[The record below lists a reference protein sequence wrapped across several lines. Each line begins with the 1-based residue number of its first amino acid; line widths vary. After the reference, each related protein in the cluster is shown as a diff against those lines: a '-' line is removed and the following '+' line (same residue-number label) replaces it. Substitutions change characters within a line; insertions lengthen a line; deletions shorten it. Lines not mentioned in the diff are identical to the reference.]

1 MYEILVVGAGHAGVE
16 AALASARMG
25 LKTALITMNKDY
37 ISVMPCN
44 PSIGGPAKGI
54 VVREIDALGGQMGI
68 TADLT
73 ALQFKMLNTNKGP
86 GVQCLRVQSDK
97 IAYSRKMGEIVRNTE
112 NLTLVEAMA
121 EEILFENDWVVGLR
135 LGDGEILSCK
145 ALVLTSGTFMSAKVL
160 VGFTATEIGPDQ
172 QKTTKNLSES
182 LRKAGLHTFR
192 LKTGTPARIRTSSI
206 DFSQCLIQAGDNEFI
221 HFSSLTK
228 KEDVTKTQLP
238 CYLIYTQPETH
249 VIINTNI
256 KRSAMYSG
264 LVEGVGPRYCPSI
277 ETKLVR
283 FADKERHQLF
293 LEPESLEL
301 ETTYVQGFSNSM
313 PHDVQEAML
322 KSLPGLQN
330 CEIIKYAYAIEYDAI
345 DPTQLTAD
353 LQTKLYK
360 GFFCAGQIN
369 GTSGYEEA
377 AGQGLLAGI
386 NAALYVQRKEPLI
399 LKRDEAY
406 IGVMI
411 DDLVTKGTEEPYR
424 LLTSRAEYR
433 LLLRHDNAEQRLSQK
448 GRDIGLLDDERYNLF
463 VESTR
468 QRNEVMELLKT
479 TRFHHSPELDAIL
492 VSGGY
497 ERTNEGMLA
506 EEILRRPNITIHDLD
521 ALLDLSAYDEE
532 VLKHVE
538 IELKYQGYIVK
549 AKKEA
554 QHLES
559 MEDLK
564 LPTEMDYNAL
574 QHLSLEGRQKLS
586 AIRPMTV
593 GQASRI
599 SGVNPADIAVLAM
612 VIGQKQK
619 AGHLP

>member
-25 LKTALITMNKDY
+25 LKTALITMNKDR

-44 PSIGGPAKGI
+44 PSVGGPAKGI

-121 EEILFENDWVVGLR
+121 EEILFENNQVVGLR
-135 LGDGEILSCK
+135 LGDGEILPCK
-145 ALVLTSGTFMSAKVL
+145 ALVLTSGTYMSAKVL

-182 LRKAGLHTFR
+182 LRKAGLTTFR

-206 DFSQCLIQAGDNEFI
+206 DFSKGLIQPGDDEFI

-249 VIINTNI
+249 AIINANI

-313 PHDVQEAML
+313 PHDVQEEML
-322 KSLPGLQN
+322 KSLPGLEN

-386 NAALYVQRKEPLI
+386 NAALYVQGKEPLI

-463 VESTR
+463 LEATR
-468 QRNEVMELLKT
+468 QRNEVIQLLKT

-506 EEILRRPNITIHDLD
+506 EEVLRRPNISIHDLKT
-521 ALLDLSAYDEE
+521 LLDLSMYDEE

-564 LPTEMDYNAL
+564 LPTDMDYNSL

-619 AGHLP
+619 AGHLT

>member
-1 MYEILVVGAGHAGVE
+1 
-16 AALASARMG
+16 
-25 LKTALITMNKDY
+25 
-37 ISVMPCN
+37 
-44 PSIGGPAKGI
+44 
-54 VVREIDALGGQMGI
+54 
-68 TADLT
+68 
-73 ALQFKMLNTNKGP
+73 
-86 GVQCLRVQSDK
+86 
-97 IAYSRKMGEIVRNTE
+97 
-112 NLTLVEAMA
+112 
-121 EEILFENDWVVGLR
+121 
-135 LGDGEILSCK
+135 
-145 ALVLTSGTFMSAKVL
+145 
-160 VGFTATEIGPDQ
+160 
-172 QKTTKNLSES
+172 
-182 LRKAGLHTFR
+182 
-192 LKTGTPARIRTSSI
+192 
-206 DFSQCLIQAGDNEFI
+206 
-221 HFSSLTK
+221 
-228 KEDVTKTQLP
+228 
-238 CYLIYTQPETH
+238 
-249 VIINTNI
+249 
-256 KRSAMYSG
+256 
-264 LVEGVGPRYCPSI
+264 
-277 ETKLVR
+277 
-283 FADKERHQLF
+283 
-293 LEPESLEL
+293 
-301 ETTYVQGFSNSM
+301 
-313 PHDVQEAML
+313 
-322 KSLPGLQN
+322 
-330 CEIIKYAYAIEYDAI
+330 
-345 DPTQLTAD
+345 
-353 LQTKLYK
+353 
-360 GFFCAGQIN
+360 
-369 GTSGYEEA
+369 
-377 AGQGLLAGI
+377 
-386 NAALYVQRKEPLI
+386 LI

-463 VESTR
+463 IESTR

-479 TRFHHSPELDAIL
+479 TRFHHSPELDTIL

-506 EEILRRPNITIHDLD
+506 QEVLRRPNIKIHDLD

-586 AIRPMTV
+586 SIRPMTV

>member
-1 MYEILVVGAGHAGVE
+1 MVEILVVGAGHAGVE

-25 LKTALITMNKDY
+25 IKTALITMNSDR
-37 ISVMPCN
+37 IAVMPCN
-44 PSIGGPAKGI
+44 PSVGGPAKGI

-121 EEILFENDWVVGLR
+121 EEILFENNQVVGLR
-135 LGDGEILSCK
+135 LGDGSILSCK
-145 ALVLTSGTFMSAKVL
+145 ALVLTSGTYMSAKVL

-206 DFSQCLIQAGDNEFI
+206 DFSKGLIQPGDDEFI

-249 VIINTNI
+249 AIINANI
-256 KRSAMYSG
+256 QRSAMYSG

-313 PHDVQEAML
+313 PHDVQELML
-322 KSLPGLQN
+322 KSLPGLEN

-353 LQTKLYK
+353 LQTKLYR
-360 GFFCAGQIN
+360 GLFCAGQIN

-386 NAALYVQRKEPLI
+386 NAALYVQGKEPLI

-448 GRDIGLLDDERYNLF
+448 GRDIGLLDDVRYNLF
-463 VESTR
+463 IESTC
-468 QRNEVMELLKT
+468 QRNEMMEHLKT

-497 ERTNEGMLA
+497 EPTNEGMLA
-506 EEILRRPNITIHDLD
+506 QEVLKRPNIKIHDLD
-521 ALLDLSAYDEE
+521 SLLDLSDFDEE

-554 QHLES
+554 QRLEG

-564 LPTEMDYNAL
+564 LPADMDYNTL

-586 AIRPMTV
+586 TIRPMTV

>member
-25 LKTALITMNKDY
+25 LKTALITMNKDR

-44 PSIGGPAKGI
+44 PSVGGPAKGI

-121 EEILFENDWVVGLR
+121 EEILFENNQVVGLR
-135 LGDGEILSCK
+135 LGDGEILPCK
-145 ALVLTSGTFMSAKVL
+145 ALVLTSGTYMSAKVL
-160 VGFTATEIGPDQ
+160 VGFSATEIGPDQ

-182 LRKAGLHTFR
+182 LRKAGLTTFR
-192 LKTGTPARIRTSSI
+192 LKTGTPARIRTASI
-206 DFSQCLIQAGDNEFI
+206 DFSQGLIQPGDDEFI

-249 VIINTNI
+249 AIINANI

-313 PHDVQEAML
+313 PHDVQEEML

-386 NAALYVQRKEPLI
+386 NAALYVQGKEPLV

-433 LLLRHDNAEQRLSQK
+433 LLLRHDNAEQRLSQI
-448 GRDIGLLDDERYNLF
+448 GRDIGLLDDVRYNLF
-463 VESTR
+463 VDATR
-468 QRNEVMELLKT
+468 QRNEVMELLNT

-506 EEILRRPNITIHDLD
+506 EEVLRRPNIKIHDLD
-521 ALLDLSAYDEE
+521 PLLDLSAYDEE
-532 VLKHVE
+532 VLKHAE

-554 QHLES
+554 MRLES

-564 LPTEMDYNAL
+564 LPVEMDYNAL

-619 AGHLP
+619 TGHLP

>member
-25 LKTALITMNKDY
+25 LRTALITMNKDY
-37 ISVMPCN
+37 IGSMPCN
-44 PSIGGPAKGI
+44 PSVGGPAKGI

-68 TADLT
+68 IADLT

-97 IAYSRKMGEIVRNTE
+97 VAYSRKMGEIVQNTE
-112 NLTLVEAMA
+112 NLTLIEAIA
-121 EEILFENDWVVGLR
+121 EEILFKDNKVVGLK
-135 LGDGEILSCK
+135 LGNNEILDCK
-145 ALVLTSGTFMSAKVL
+145 ALVLTSGTFMSSRVL
-160 VGFTATEIGPDQ
+160 VGNTATEIGPDQ
-172 QKTTKNLSES
+172 QKTTKNLSQS
-182 LRKAGLHTFR
+182 LRNAGLRTFR
-192 LKTGTPARIRTSSI
+192 LKTGTPARIRTTSI
-206 DFSQCLIQAGDNEFI
+206 DFSQGLIQPGDNEFI

-249 VIINTNI
+249 AIINANI

-264 LVEGVGPRYCPSI
+264 LVEGIGPRYCPSI

-313 PHDVQEAML
+313 PHDVQELML
-322 KSLPGLQN
+322 KSLPGLEN
-330 CEIIKYAYAIEYDAI
+330 CEVIKYAYAIEYDAI

-353 LQTKLYK
+353 LQTKLYR

-377 AGQGLLAGI
+377 AGQGLMAGI
-386 NAALYVQRKEPLI
+386 NAALYVQGKKPLI

-411 DDLVTKGTEEPYR
+411 DDLVTKGTLEPYR

-448 GRDIGLLDDERYNLF
+448 GRDIGLLDDVRF
-463 VESTR
+463 GIFQESTR

-479 TRFHHSPELDAIL
+479 TRLHQSETLNAIL
-492 VSGGY
+492 VSRGY
-497 ERTNEGMLA
+497 ESTTEGMLA
-506 EEILRRPNITIHDLD
+506 IEVLKRPNIQLS
-521 ALLDLSAYDEE
+521 DLSTLLNISPYKDE

-538 IELKYQGYIVK
+538 IEIKYQGYIVK

-554 QHLES
+554 ERLTS
-559 MEDLK
+559 MENLK
-564 LPTEMDYNAL
+564 LPLDMDYNAL

-599 SGVNPADIAVLAM
+599 SGVNPADISVLAM
-612 VIGQKQK
+612 VIGQRQRNT
-619 AGHLP
+619 